1 MNIKEVFIERYS
13 EPGSN
18 SITLEAI
25 MPDMIIGVIILLLV
39 DSFYMIVSGK
49 VFVMMMMIDTSV
61 LEFLH
66 CILTFLTAVIT
77 IMFIIMEGPE
87 ILSDIWYEV
96 KDWEIFTFKEK

>member
-1 MNIKEVFIERYS
+1 MNIKEAFIERYS
-13 EPGSN
+13 KPGSN

-66 CILTFLTAVIT
+66 CILTLLTAVIT